1 MALLVHSGQVRAAR
15 DDMDTDAAPAQRLN
29 LALAR
34 EIEAGRAMQ
43 SLAAP
48 AIGTAVPATLP
59 EFGLLL
65 AQARGLPL
73 EAGVVAK
80 TTWQMIAK
88 TSVRPLKDGKAL
100 QNESEAMAYFAEAS
114 KRIIAGQLDIL
125 RSLGI
130 LDARAAKLSVGS

>member
-1 MALLVHSGQVRAAR
+1 MNI
-15 DDMDTDAAPAQRLN
+15 DAAPAQRLN

-48 AIGTAVPATLP
+48 AIGTAVPVTLP

-73 EAGVVAK
+73 EAGAVAK
-80 TTWQMIAK
+80 TTWEMIAK

-100 QNESEAMAYFAEAS
+100 QNEFEATAHFAEACE
-114 KRIIAGQLDIL
+114 RIIAEKLDIL
-125 RSLGI
+125 RISASLTPRLI
-130 LDARAAKLSVGS
+130 RAVTVQAALPYQADRERS